1 MANYKLKKWYP
12 SLPKDWEIGMEL
24 GQGDRGKYSWYSPC
38 NVRYCYGGIS
48 REEVENYSEF
58 WQEVVEKDY
67 EILSFSKNLSTEVVK
82 VSKIDLALS
91 VEEFFKNVCWSIHSV
106 KRLSDGEVFTIGD
119 KINHYAE
126 YKKDEFSTKEWII
139 LRIYFIEPN
148 RLAFYVGK
156 GLNLGI
162 KNISKGKQPLFTT
175 EDGVEIFE
183 GDEYEVVN
191 KNTFFTHSCTC
202 DKYSNIKEKDFI
214 KFSTKE
220 AAKEYILM
228 NNPCLSISE
237 IIEEGRK
244 EFKRRGKNP
253 DLEINWKF
261 VDKLKNIVNG
271 KSS

>member
-1 MANYKLKKWYP
+1 MTNRYRLVKEYPGSPKLGSIANKKDVCDFWYI
-12 SLPKDWEIGMEL
+12 KDGFNNV
-24 GQGDRGKYSWYSPC
+24 GKNIEKYP
-38 NVRYCYGGIS
+38 
-48 REEVENYSEF
+48 EF
-58 WQEVVEKDY
+58 WEEVVEKDY

-91 VEEFFKNVCWSIHSV
+91 VEEFFKNVCWNIHSV

-175 EDGVEIFE
+175 EDGVDIF
-183 GDEYEVVN
+183 
-191 KNTFFTHSCTC
+191 KNI
-202 DKYSNIKEKDFI
+202 DKYYTPIYIVDKALNIKYCEKDFSV
-214 KFSTKE
+214 KPSENVKYFSTKE
-220 AAKEYILM
+220 KAEEYILM
-228 NNPCLSISE
+228 NKPCLSLKE
-237 IIEEGRK
+237 IENYSNITLGGLKSLK
-244 EFKRRGKNP
+244 ELVKT
-253 DLEINWKF
+253 
-261 VDKLKNIVNG
+261 KLK
-271 KSS
+271 